1 MIARIETQQNLN
13 ISTLTAWRFIC
24 DHKARTGRLPKYAEF
39 NRSLCIR
46 RVSQV
51 DDVLERLVEEKKI
64 IRARDDIYCL
74 VDETQA
80 KITEWRPAIISIG
93 TGEFL
98 SFIRVHVATF
108 GKLPAVVAFQKQLGL
123 SATQVHFK
131 LNDLVDSGHVQ
142 RDQSGAYRLTEQEF
156 DAIPVPERLSAIVD
170 STRYQQ
176 IDAGR
181 ENLDDD
187 LAATLGELDD
197 HLTAFVDAI
206 ASKLVRSH
214 RELGEDRT
222 RARVR
227 IRGVVAGELA
237 KRYAEM
243 AKGVGR

>member
-1 MIARIETQQNLN
+1 MLARIKAQQTLD

-24 DHKARTGRLPKYAEF
+24 DHKARTGRVPKYADF
-39 NRSLCIR
+39 NRELCIR

-51 DDVLERLVEEKKI
+51 DDVLERLAEEKKI

-80 KITEWRPAIISIG
+80 KIIEWRPSVISIS
-93 TGEFL
+93 TKEFL
-98 SFIRVHVATF
+98 AFIRVHVATF

-131 LNDLVDSGHVQ
+131 LNDLADSGHVQ
-142 RDQSGAYRLTEQEF
+142 RDTSGAYRLTQHEF
-156 DAIPVPERLSAIVD
+156 DAIPIPPRLQAVVD
-170 STRYQQ
+170 ATRYQQ

-187 LAATLGELDD
+187 LTATLDDLDD

-214 RELGEDRT
+214 RELVEDRT

-227 IRGVVAGELA
+227 IRGIVAGELA
-237 KRYAEM
+237 KRYAKM
-243 AKGVGR
+243 AEGAGQ